1 VEERI
6 LSNDEWEAELRQAMR
21 EIRRGEYRRRKA
33 LHRGD
38 ANPWVL

>member
-1 VEERI
+1 VDEVI

-33 LHRGD
+33 LTKGN
-38 ANPWVL
+38 ANPWVV